1 MFDIGF
7 WELLLIGLMALIV
20 LGPERLPVAIRTV
33 RNWIAN
39 ARRIS
44 ENVKSELTEELRIH
58 ELHSNLKKAEQSN
71 MENLSP
77 EIAESLKTLR
87 EAADMVNEPY
97 KVKTEEVVDIETPQ
111 PIAKK
116 NDL

>member
-1 MFDIGF
+1 MFDIGL
-7 WELLLIGLMALIV
+7 WELLLIGLMALII
-20 LGPERLPVAIRTV
+20 LGPERLPVAIRTI
-33 RNWIAN
+33 RNWITN

-87 EAADMVNEPY
+87 EIATMVNEPY
-97 KVKTEEVVDIETPQ
+97 KVKAKEVVDIETSQ
-111 PIAKK
+111 AIAKK